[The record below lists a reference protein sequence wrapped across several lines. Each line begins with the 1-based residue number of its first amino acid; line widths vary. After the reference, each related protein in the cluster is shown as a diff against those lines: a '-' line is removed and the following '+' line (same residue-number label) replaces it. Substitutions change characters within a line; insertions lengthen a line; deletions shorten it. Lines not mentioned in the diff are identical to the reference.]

1 MPAQS
6 LIRSNIVFG
15 FGAVRSSRTA
25 SRASKFEG
33 EISVIATPWLER
45 GIETQPMDAFNGG
58 VRVGGGRSWRGDPG
72 VELFGKSHMATVAK
86 EAAHRGEHE
95 RSRKTIARGK
105 PA

>member
-45 GIETQPMDAFNGG
+45 GIETQPMDAFKGG
-58 VRVGGGRSWRGDPG
+58 VRGGGGWPG
-72 VELFGKSHMATVAK
+72 AKAGAPIGGKRLIWVFG
-86 EAAHRGEHE
+86 
-95 RSRKTIARGK
+95 IALSSPQIK
-105 PA
+105 NISLY